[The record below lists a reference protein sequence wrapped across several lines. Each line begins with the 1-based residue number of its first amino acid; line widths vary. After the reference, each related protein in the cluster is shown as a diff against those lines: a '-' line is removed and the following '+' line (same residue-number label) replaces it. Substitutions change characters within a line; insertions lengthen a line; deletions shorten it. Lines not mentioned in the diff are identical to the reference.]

1 MLRTTHAN
9 GRYLKV
15 DGSGTAVL
23 ECLEHVM
30 GVLARICKGKKKK
43 KKTII
48 KRIDT
53 FVFFFFLLLLQL
65 YKRVKMCFY
74 ILFFRCACDDV
85 KE

>member
-43 KKTII
+43 KKPSSKGSIRLSSSFSSYSSSCI
-48 KRIDT
+48 K
-53 FVFFFFLLLLQL
+53 
-65 YKRVKMCFY
+65 
-74 ILFFRCACDDV
+74 
-85 KE
+85 E